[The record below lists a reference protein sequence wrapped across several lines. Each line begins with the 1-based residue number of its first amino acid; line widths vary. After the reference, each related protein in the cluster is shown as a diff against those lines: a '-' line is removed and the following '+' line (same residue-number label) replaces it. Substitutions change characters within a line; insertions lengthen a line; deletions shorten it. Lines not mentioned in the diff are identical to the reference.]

1 MLHPLR
7 IVGALG
13 AITRLF
19 SLAFLLPVLIAV
31 FYEPYDVPIGRFHI
45 PRMVLV
51 FAFGFGA
58 TFLVGTAL
66 RWVAGEAID
75 EDMAER
81 EAYLTV
87 GVGWLLLVV
96 LSMIPFMIS
105 GALLNPVDAFFEAMS
120 GLTTTGATVMTGNL
134 DAMSPALMMWRG
146 LLQFIGGMGIVVL
159 SVALLARLTHGG
171 MQILQAEAPGPTVT
185 RVAPRLEQTAR
196 ILWSVYLGM
205 AVLFFLVMCGLLL
218 RHDLPGKTIVYE
230 ALLHT
235 FTTIAT
241 GGFSNHS
248 SSIAHFSDPW
258 IELAIIL
265 FILASGTNYTLHYL
279 AIKGDW
285 KAYFRDEEWRFYMA
299 NFILVFLVVTGVV
312 WRAGEGLIDSL
323 RGAGFTVASL
333 MTSTG
338 FATADY
344 DQWPPL
350 AKLLILFVMV
360 AGGTA
365 GSTSGGL
372 KLVRVL
378 VLMKLLKRELQRV
391 RHPHAVI
398 PVRLNGQ
405 ILKPTTLMATVGFFF
420 AFVAIWAICA
430 LVLIAIDPAF
440 TNLVDASSASL
451 SAISNMGPA
460 LGVVGPTKNYG
471 GLTDA
476 SKMLLSFEMWFGRLE
491 IFTALL
497 VLNPKTWRH

>member
-13 AITRLF
+13 AITRLY
-19 SLAFLLPVLIAV
+19 SLAFLLPVLIALV
-31 FYEPYDVPIGRFHI
+31 YEPYDMRVFGYAI
-45 PRMVLV
+45 PSMVLV
-51 FAFGFGA
+51 FAVGFGV
-58 TFLVGTAL
+58 TYVVGTVL
-66 RWVAGEAID
+66 RFIARSAAD

-87 GVGWLLLVV
+87 GVGWLLLVA
-96 LSMIPFMIS
+96 LSMIPFWLS
-105 GALLNPVDAFFEAMS
+105 GVLSSPVDAFFEAMS
-120 GLTTTGATVMTGNL
+120 GLTTTGATVMTGHL
-134 DAMSPALMMWRG
+134 DDVSPALMMFRG

-196 ILWSVYLGM
+196 ILWTVYLGM
-205 AVLFFLVMCGLLL
+205 AGVFFLIMVGLLS
-218 RHDLPGKTIVYE
+218 RHGIGAKAVFYE
-230 ALLHT
+230 SLLHT

-248 SSIAHFSDPW
+248 SSIAHFNDPW
-258 IELAIIL
+258 IEFVIVF

-279 AIKGDW
+279 FFRGDW

-299 NFILVFLVVTGVV
+299 NFVLVFLVVTGVV
-312 WRAGEGLIDSL
+312 WRAGEGLLESI

-344 DQWPPL
+344 DAWPPL
-350 AKLLILFVMV
+350 AKLMILFVMV

-378 VLMKLLKRELQRV
+378 VLMKLVRRELQRV

-405 ILKPTTLMATVGFFF
+405 ILQPTTLMATVGFFF

-430 LVLIAIDPAF
+430 LILVAIDPAF
-440 TNLVDASSASL
+440 DDIVDASSASL

-476 SKMLLSFEMWFGRLE
+476 SKILLSFEMWFGRLE